1 LFLLCYCFT
10 THLTRSFFASFIF
23 VNPPVILPAAI
34 MVYLSQAFKA
44 AVTVALLGHSVIA
57 HANHDINQEIAERNA
72 FYKNSKRDLTH
83 CNDLLRKRGMENKQA
98 KRRQAALEAARAK
111 RGLPQSEFV
120 PADSPNTKTKIAPER
135 QGWKRDLA
143 SVTNTSHLSTLDVTP
158 TTSGVEEIIFS
169 NSSCLLSPEGEIG
182 PFCE

>member
-57 HANHDINQEIAERNA
+57 NA

-98 KRRQAALEAARAK
+98 KRRQAALGAARAK
-111 RGLPQSEFV
+111 RGFPQSEFV
-120 PADSPNTKTKIAPER
+120 PEDSPNTKTKITPER

>member
-1 LFLLCYCFT
+1 
-10 THLTRSFFASFIF
+10 
-23 VNPPVILPAAI
+23 

-44 AVTVALLGHSVIA
+44 AVTVALLSQLVIA

-83 CNDLLRKRGMENKQA
+83 CNDLLSKRGMDNKQA

-120 PADSPNTKTKIAPER
+120 LPDCLNTKTNITPER

-169 NSSCLLSPEGEIG
+169 NSSCLLAPEGEIG
-182 PFCE
+182 PFCESRPPRQYPSNSPI